1 VDWIN
6 LTDHRAEKEPIFPL
20 LAPIMVSFFAQNP
33 RKNMRAGAQVTK
45 PILVTGLP
53 KLVTGL
59 PKIGNR
65 VTKKLRIF

>member
-1 VDWIN
+1 MGRRLAKDKYIVN
-6 LTDHRAEKEPIFPL
+6 LSPKIW
-20 LAPIMVSFFAQNP
+20 V
-33 RKNMRAGAQVTK
+33 AGAWVTK

-65 VTKKLRIF
+65 VTKKLRNF

>member
-33 RKNMRAGAQVTK
+33 RKNMASERRASE
-45 PILVTGLP
+45 
-53 KLVTGL
+53 
-59 PKIGNR
+59 
-65 VTKKLRIF
+65 RIFLEIFYTASERRANN